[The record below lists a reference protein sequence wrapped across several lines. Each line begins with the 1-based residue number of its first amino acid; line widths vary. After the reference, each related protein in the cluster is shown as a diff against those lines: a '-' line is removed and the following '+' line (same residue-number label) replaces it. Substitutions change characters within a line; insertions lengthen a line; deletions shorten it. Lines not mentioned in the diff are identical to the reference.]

1 VRGSRP
7 AGRWNVPLL
16 RNQAA
21 GLSDVREP
29 AEMAVRVARSRRS
42 GTFWSKRDA
51 MESAVVQS
59 PWSQVS
65 ADWVVVPLSDPVVWS
80 EPLKSLDTALGGI
93 LARLDAAGDLPTKLG
108 SLLALRGLTG
118 ATPRVLLTGLGNS
131 ANWSAGTIDRAWMTA
146 LRAVTDKANLRVA
159 VMVPAQDTGA
169 ISPADFVAGAIQ
181 AGHLAGVGQDLYKTE
196 RGRHPLAALTV
207 VTSSP
212 VTADIQAAAQRG
224 EILGQAMNL
233 ARDLVNR
240 MPAEITPVA
249 FAAQASQLAK
259 THGLECEVWDQPRLV
274 QERMRAMLAVAQG
287 SPQPPRMVKLTY
299 RGGAAG
305 QPTIA
310 LVGKGVTF
318 DSGGLSLK
326 PTDSMLT
333 MKCDMAGAATVLATM
348 VAIARLK
355 LPVNVVGLM
364 GLVENMIGGNAF
376 KLGDILTARNG
387 VTIEVLNTDAEGR
400 LVLADVLSYAVDQGV
415 DRIVDLAT
423 LTGACVVALGED
435 VAGAMTNDQ
444 GWCDQVLTAARATGE
459 QLWQLPMF
467 DLYDELIKG
476 DIGDIKNTGGRWG
489 GAISAA
495 KFLQRFVGGKPWVHL
510 DIAGPAFASGNKPH
524 REAGATGAYVRTLV
538 ELLQRTVV
546 K

>member
-1 VRGSRP
+1 
-7 AGRWNVPLL
+7 
-16 RNQAA
+16 
-21 GLSDVREP
+21 
-29 AEMAVRVARSRRS
+29 
-42 GTFWSKRDA
+42 
-51 MESAVVQS
+51 MEFAVVQS

-65 ADWVVVPLSDPVVWS
+65 ADWLVLPLSDPVVWS
-80 EPLKSLDTALGGI
+80 EPLKGLDTSLGGI
-93 LARLDAAGDLPTKLG
+93 LARLDAAGELPTKLG
-108 SLLALRGLTG
+108 ALLPLRGLTG
-118 ATPRVLLTGLGNS
+118 SAPRVMLVGLGATVALS
-131 ANWSAGTIDRAWMTA
+131 IAGLDRALTAA
-146 LRAVTDKANLRVA
+146 LRSITDKAGQRVA
-159 VMVPAQDTGA
+159 VMVPAQELGSCSA
-169 ISPADFVAGAIQ
+169 ADFVAAALE
-181 AGHLAGVGQDLYKTE
+181 AGHVAGVGQDLYKTE
-196 RGRHPLAALTV
+196 RGRHPLASLTI
-207 VTSSP
+207 VTSTA
-212 VTADIQAAAQRG
+212 VTSEVTNTAAKG
-224 EILGQAMNL
+224 DILGEAMNL

-240 MPAEITPVA
+240 PPAEITPVA
-249 FAAQASQLAK
+249 FAARAAQLAK
-259 THGLECEVWDQPRLV
+259 TYGIDCEVWDQSRLV
-274 QERMRAMLAVAQG
+274 QERMQSLLAVAQG
-287 SPQPPRMVKLTY
+287 SPQPPRMVRLTY
-299 RGGAAG
+299 RGAGAG

-326 PTDSMLT
+326 PSDSMLT
-333 MKCDMAGAATVLATM
+333 MKCDMAGAATVLAAT

-355 LPVNVVGLM
+355 LPVNVVCLM

-400 LVLADVLSYAVDQGV
+400 LVLADVLSYAVDLGV

-444 GWCDQVLTAARATGE
+444 SWCDQVLAAAKATGE
-459 QLWQLPMF
+459 NLWQLPMF
-467 DLYDELIKG
+467 DFYDDLIKG
-476 DIGDIKNTGGRWG
+476 DVGDIKNTGGRWG

-510 DIAGPAFASGNKPH
+510 DIAGPAFASSTKPH

-546 K
+546 KS

>member
-1 VRGSRP
+1 
-7 AGRWNVPLL
+7 
-16 RNQAA
+16 
-21 GLSDVREP
+21 
-29 AEMAVRVARSRRS
+29 
-42 GTFWSKRDA
+42 
-51 MESAVVQS
+51 MEFAVVQS

-65 ADWVVVPLSDPVVWS
+65 ADWVVVPFSDPVVWS
-80 EPLKSLDTALGGI
+80 DPLKSLDTALGGI
-93 LARLDAAGDLPTKLG
+93 LARLDAAGELPTKPG
-108 SLLALRGLTG
+108 ALLALRGLTG
-118 ATPRVLLTGLGNS
+118 ASPRVLLVGLGTV
-131 ANWSAGTIDRAWMTA
+131 ATTTVATIDRALMSA
-146 LRAVTDKANLRVA
+146 LRAITDKPNLRVA
-159 VMVPAQDTGA
+159 VVVPAQELGA
-169 ISPADFVAGAIQ
+169 ISVGDFVAATLQ

-207 VTSSP
+207 VTSNA
-212 VTADIQAAAQRG
+212 VTPEIQSAATRG
-224 EILGQAMNL
+224 DILGDAINL
-233 ARDLVNR
+233 TRDLVNR
-240 MPAEITPVA
+240 PPAEMTPVA
-249 FAAQASQLAK
+249 FAARATQLAK
-259 THGLECEVWDQPRLV
+259 THGIDCEVWDQPRLV
-274 QERMRAMLAVAQG
+274 QERMRSMLAVAQG
-287 SPQPPRMVKLTY
+287 SPQPPRMVRLNY
-299 RGGAAG
+299 RGGG
-305 QPTIA
+305 TDQPTIA

-333 MKCDMAGAATVLATM
+333 MKCDMAGAATVLGAV

-355 LPVNVVGLM
+355 LPVNVVALM

-376 KLGDILTARNG
+376 KLGDVLTARNG

-400 LVLADVLSYAVDQGV
+400 LVLADVLSYAVDLGV

-435 VAGAMTNDQ
+435 VAGAMANDQ
-444 GWCDQVLTAARATGE
+444 PWCDQVLTAAKATGE
-459 QLWQLPMF
+459 NLWQLPMF
-467 DLYDELIKG
+467 DFYDDLIKG

-510 DIAGPAFASGNKPH
+510 DIAGPAFASSTKPH

-538 ELLQRTVV
+538 ELMQRTVV